1 MDKLIKAKKNLGQ
14 NFLIDKNILEKI
26 VNTTTIENKTI
37 LEIGP
42 GTGNLTSFILKKK
55 PKKFYAVEKDNQ
67 LAINLKKKFEN
78 QITIIND
85 DILKLDETNL
95 FNDKVKVFGNL
106 PYNISTEILS
116 KWIINLK
123 DRFWFESLV
132 LMFQKEVAN
141 RIIAKFNT
149 SNYGRLSI
157 ICNWKLNIKKICD
170 VKPEAFFP
178 KPKIDSSLLLFY
190 PKKNFIK
197 IDDPNNLEK
206 ITRVF
211 FNQRRKML
219 KKPYNQL
226 FNGDQRVL
234 NKLKIDLNL
243 RPQNLSLETYYKL
256 ASEYENLRG

>member
-1 MDKLIKAKKNLGQ
+1 MIKAKKSLGQ

-26 VNTTTIENKTI
+26 TNITDIENKTV

-42 GTGNLTSFILKKK
+42 GTGNLTSHILKKK
-55 PKKFYAVEKDNQ
+55 PKKMFVIEKDNKLSIDLKNKFNNQ
-67 LAINLKKKFEN
+67 LI
-78 QITIIND
+78 IIND
-85 DILKLDETNL
+85 DVLKVDENNL
-95 FNDKVKVFGNL
+95 FNDKFIVFGNL

-116 KWIINLK
+116 TWIINLK
-123 DRFWFESLV
+123 DNFWFECLV
-132 LMFQKEVAN
+132 LMFQKEVAD
-141 RIIAKFNT
+141 RIIAEFDT

-170 VKPEAFFP
+170 IKPEAFFP

-226 FNGDQRVL
+226 FNGDKKVL
-234 NKLKIDLNL
+234 EKLKINLNL
-243 RPQNLSLETYYKL
+243 RPQNLDLETYYKL
-256 ASEYENLRG
+256 ASEYEKLRS